1 MELLNERWA
10 PVLGYEGRYEVS
22 DHGRVRSMAR
32 WRRGKSGCLVPVQG
46 RVMRLQQKK
55 RSLSGRT
62 LPYFEIR
69 LRDGSPRDVRCKSF
83 LVHRLVAQ
91 SFVGELFE
99 GAQVDHIDGDHG
111 NNHWTNLRILTSREH
126 GMLHP
131 CISNKARNIAMQA
144 AAQAKLSAMRHACEI
159 VDRHKV
165 DC

>member
-22 DHGRVRSMAR
+22 DHGRIRSMTR

-91 SFVGELFE
+91 AFVGELFE
-99 GAQVDHIDGDHG
+99 GAQVDHVDGDHG
-111 NNHWTNLRILTSREH
+111 NNHWTNLRILSAREH
-126 GMLHP
+126 SLLHP
-131 CISNKARNIAMQA
+131 CIVDSARAIAMQA
-144 AAQAKLSAMRHACEI
+144 AAQAKLSAMRRAGEI
-159 VDRHKV
+159 VGRHKV
-165 DC
+165 VA

>member
-46 RVMRLQQKK
+46 RIMRLQQKK
-55 RSLSGRT
+55 RSANGRT
-62 LPYFEIR
+62 LPYIEIH
-69 LRDGSPRDVRCKSF
+69 LRDGSSRDVRSKVF

-91 SFVGELFE
+91 AFVGELFE

-111 NNHWTNLRILTSREH
+111 NNHWTNLRILSAREH
-126 GMLHP
+126 ALLHP
-131 CISNKARNIAMQA
+131 CIVDSARAIARQA
-144 AAQAKLSAMRHACEI
+144 AAQAKLSAMRRAGEI
-159 VDRHKV
+159 VGRHKV
-165 DC
+165 VT